1 MTIMKTFMIRVCG
14 SRGKNGKADCTA
26 DDLKQCN
33 RWFIDLFSSVG
44 EKVVII
50 EDDFDK
56 TLAKLLD

>member
-1 MTIMKTFMIRVCG
+1 MNEHASNLFLVKCKIPDEKDSLLAYIR
-14 SRGKNGKADCTA
+14 K
-26 DDLKQCN
+26 
-33 RWFIDLFSSVG
+33 FINDLFSSVG

>member
-1 MTIMKTFMIRVCG
+1 MILLQYYESNIRHLQSTLRLG
-14 SRGKNGKADCTA
+14 AY
-26 DDLKQCN
+26 
-33 RWFIDLFSSVG
+33 DLFSSVG

>member
-1 MTIMKTFMIRVCG
+1 MSAVPEVKI
-14 SRGKNGKADCTA
+14 GKADCTA

>member
-1 MTIMKTFMIRVCG
+1 
-14 SRGKNGKADCTA
+14 
-26 DDLKQCN
+26 
-33 RWFIDLFSSVG
+33 LFSSIG

>member
-1 MTIMKTFMIRVCG
+1 
-14 SRGKNGKADCTA
+14 
-26 DDLKQCN
+26 
-33 RWFIDLFSSVG
+33 LFSSVG

>member
-1 MTIMKTFMIRVCG
+1 MILSNVIDG
-14 SRGKNGKADCTA
+14 
-26 DDLKQCN
+26 L
-33 RWFIDLFSSVG
+33 WFIDLFSSVG